1 MICPCGPSIPYAQC
15 CGQYIDMNV
24 LAPTPEALMRS
35 RYTAFVLGKID
46 YLSQTM
52 QGKALKVFKFEG
64 LECWLKQIQ
73 WQGLIIIRTHMKTTR
88 HGFVTFEATYLEE
101 GLVKTIHEKS
111 EFKKINN
118 KWFYVD
124 GQHLNKKS

>member
-1 MICPCGPSIPYAQC
+1 MHSVAVK
-15 CGQYIDMNV
+15 YIDMNV
-24 LAPTPEALMRS
+24 LAPTLEALMRS

-111 EFKKINN
+111 EFKKINE
-118 KWFYVD
+118 YTR
-124 GQHLNKKS
+124 